1 MNLLHLIS
9 SSGFFGAER
18 VVCELCRCSVA
29 PGLTMHIA
37 VLTRDEGLLAS
48 FKKAVNRP
56 EVDVIGIPC
65 SGRLDVKAVK
75 ALKRIIA
82 DRQIDI
88 LHSHGYKSD
97 FYALILKNIC
107 RRPLALFATNH
118 NWIGLTINEKVY
130 QAIDALALRRFA
142 RIVAVS
148 EQVKRDMTV
157 RSIPPSRIEV
167 IGNGIDPEDPDL
179 RGDRAAA
186 RQGLGLN
193 DDDLVIGNVAR
204 LTAEKDHARLIEAV
218 ATLRPDVPNI
228 RLIIVGDGPERAALE
243 ELARQK
249 HLGDAARFTGN
260 TDNARRCY
268 AAFDMFA
275 LPSLNEGLPMVLLEA
290 MAAGV
295 PVIASSVGAVP
306 RVVQHG
312 KNGLLISPGDTAQL
326 VQAMRRLAADPTLR
340 AELSRQGAETVR
352 NDFSSHAMV
361 RRYWEI
367 YEDGSRR
374 TAYGAGKRQNSE
386 RVTAEGV
393 GEKGK

>member
-18 VVCELCRCSVA
+18 VVCELCRCSVT
-29 PGLTMHIA
+29 PGLAMHIA

-65 SGRLDVKAVK
+65 SGRLDLKAVK

-97 FYALILKNIC
+97 FYALILKRIC

-118 NWIGLTINEKVY
+118 NWIGLTISEKVY

-179 RGDRAAA
+179 RCERVAA
-186 RQGLGLN
+186 RQCLGLN
-193 DDDLVIGNVAR
+193 DDDFVIGNVAR
-204 LTAEKDHARLIEAV
+204 LTTEKDHARLIEAV
-218 ATLRPDVPNI
+218 AVLQPAVPNI
-228 RLIIVGDGPERAALE
+228 RLVIVGDGPERAALE

-249 HLGDAARFTGN
+249 HLDGAVRFTGN

-268 AAFDMFA
+268 PAFDIFA

-306 RVVQHG
+306 RVVQHE
-312 KNGLLISPGDTAQL
+312 KNGLLISPGDTYQL
-326 VQAMRRLAADPTLR
+326 VQALRRLAADPDLR
-340 AELSRQGAETVR
+340 AELSRQGADRVR
-352 NDFSSHAMV
+352 NDFSSQVMA
-361 RRYWEI
+361 RRYGEI
-367 YEDGSRR
+367 YEEGAGCRVQGAR
-374 TAYGAGKRQNSE
+374 GHARKKTAYH
-386 RVTAEGV
+386 RVS
-393 GEKGK
+393 